1 MALLDIY
8 EELHFLLTKNKELL
22 EKKNFVGKTLQQKYF
37 GNLEEKY
44 YTKNSYSRASYIEA
58 TGLSRSSYENLK
70 GLKECATTDVRNVVY
85 AAFWLCVT
93 YEEGK
98 LLYLLW
104 FNNQIMNE
112 EEYLYWD
119 SIFRILDKERAKL
132 MNMTAIMR
140 VMYIKEKIGK

>member
-1 MALLDIY
+1 MRPANF
-8 EELHFLLTKNKELL
+8 FLIFNCQT
-22 EKKNFVGKTLQQKYF
+22 
-37 GNLEEKY
+37 
-44 YTKNSYSRASYIEA
+44 S
-58 TGLSRSSYENLK
+58 
-70 GLKECATTDVRNVVY
+70 
-85 AAFWLCVT
+85 
-93 YEEGK
+93 EGK

-119 SIFRILDKERAKL
+119 SIFRILDKERTNL